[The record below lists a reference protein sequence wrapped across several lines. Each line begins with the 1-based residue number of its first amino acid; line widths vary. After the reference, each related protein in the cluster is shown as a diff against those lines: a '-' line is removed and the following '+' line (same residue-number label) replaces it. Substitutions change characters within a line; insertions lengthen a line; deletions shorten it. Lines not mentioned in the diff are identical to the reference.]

1 MDSIGRAFLC
11 HWDSV
16 TRVVPVDVFKDS
28 LHVFAALLFSSV
40 KNEVIVMKREM
51 EGYKKSNSEEQEK
64 NEKLTMQLNWFEI
77 DCTTSEKQISQKR
90 AQKEAI
96 QAHYSACL
104 RTLDETTRTLDILT
118 KVEANAASSIHGCHR
133 FPMWAPSSGL
143 HLCLFIIQ
151 GKSSI
156 WEWTEWTEEAAGE
169 AERSPSGA
177 GGQSHD

>member
-133 FPMWAPSSGL
+133 FPM
-143 HLCLFIIQ
+143 
-151 GKSSI
+151 
-156 WEWTEWTEEAAGE
+156 
-169 AERSPSGA
+169 
-177 GGQSHD
+177 